1 MTSSRDIALFGGSFD
16 PPHLGHVAIIAH
28 VLATEAIDEV
38 WVLPCFQH
46 AFGKRMAPFELRLRM
61 LEAVVAPFGGRARVE
76 DIEASLGGVSYTI
89 DTVRALALQHPDAR
103 FAFVGGGDLRAELP
117 KWKEPEAL
125 QALLRW
131 IELPRRGV
139 ARSYDD
145 PPYLLPEVSSSELRA
160 RAARGESVATW
171 VPRGVA
177 DLLAQEMPYRR
188 GPGE

>member
-1 MTSSRDIALFGGSFD
+1 MKSSRDIALFGGSFD

-38 WVLPCFQH
+38 WVLPCFTH

-61 LEAVVAPFGGRARVE
+61 LEAAVAPFGGRARVE

-89 DTVRALALQHPDAR
+89 DTVRALSLRHPDAR
-103 FAFVGGGDLRAELP
+103 FSFVGGGDLRAELP
-117 KWKEPEAL
+117 KWKEPDAL
-125 QALLRW
+125 RALLRW

-139 ARSYDD
+139 ARPDD
-145 PPYLLPEVSSSELRA
+145 DRPYLLPEVSSSDLRA
-160 RAARGESVATW
+160 RAGRGESIAAW

-177 DLLAQEMPYRR
+177 ALLAEETPYRH
-188 GPGE
+188 GSGQ